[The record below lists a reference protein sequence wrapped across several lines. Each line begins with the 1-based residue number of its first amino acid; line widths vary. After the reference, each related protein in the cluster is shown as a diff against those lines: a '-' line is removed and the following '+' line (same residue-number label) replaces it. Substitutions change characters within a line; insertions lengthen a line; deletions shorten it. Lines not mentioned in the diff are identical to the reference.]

1 MTITCVVY
9 ITCVV
14 CTYEHVCCCIL
25 VTEKSDSGHTC
36 SEGGGGVKST
46 GELAVVSS
54 KYVCV
59 CTF

>member
-1 MTITCVVY
+1 MY